1 MKVFLPGKTGD
12 ELEADR
18 NLTAMKKRITLKLL
32 LELYF
37 VGVVEDGDVFIS
49 IIEDLT
55 SVENLKDRDAT
66 QTNLSLLA
74 SFARQGQTFLGL
86 PLSGHEIL
94 DEVKPFF
101 FCFNVPFFNLP
112 MLKCFSLLYC

>member
-1 MKVFLPGKTGD
+1 
-12 ELEADR
+12 
-18 NLTAMKKRITLKLL
+18 MKKRSTLKLL

-37 VGVVEDGDVFIS
+37 VGVVEDGDVFLS

-55 SVENLKDRDAT
+55 SVEHLMDTDAT
-66 QTNLSLLA
+66 QMNLSLLA
-74 SFARQGQTFLGL
+74 SFVREGQTFLGL

-101 FCFNVPFFNLP
+101 FRIILPLFNLSILNAFP
-112 MLKCFSLLYC
+112 FHIVEHTSV